1 MRPSQYR
8 HLYTTACLSLLSE
21 LGITTLDELL
31 CKNGKGQATLISSA
45 ELKRR
50 YGSQAQ
56 AKHLR
61 ALNKLT
67 VLAHEGTAGYAPYRT
82 SYGGCAPLA
91 SCLRVIHQDVLEA
104 EFRKHS
110 QLQSRDV
117 RGTRAP
123 NSQLHGTQLIKNVFA
138 RAVQAPAHR
147 SSLDAPPLDITI
159 QKRSKNSRKRK
170 PDSRYAARHINQP
183 VVHMTAKVSHRPKRS
198 KGGAPRHK
206 CHGV

>member
-123 NSQLHGTQLIKNVFA
+123 NSQLHGTQLIQRRVCKSYTGTCTQIFSRRPA
-138 RAVQAPAHR
+138 AGHHDTEEEVQV
-147 SSLDAPPLDITI
+147 
-159 QKRSKNSRKRK
+159 
-170 PDSRYAARHINQP
+170 QP
-183 VVHMTAKVSHRPKRS
+183 QAQT
-198 KGGAPRHK
+198 
-206 CHGV
+206 